1 MNYKKKRMKEKDN
14 ISPNHG
20 KGVHVPTPLRGNWR
34 RLLFLKRIDTY
45 IIGKFLGTYFFS
57 ILLIIG
63 VTVVFDYNDNIDKF
77 TQNGAPWRDLVIY
90 YLNFMPYYAN
100 LFSSL
105 FVFIAVI
112 FFTSK
117 LAGNSEIIAILS
129 AGVSLRRLM
138 RPYLISAALIAL
150 LTLWLGSEVIPRGSV
165 ERLDFENQY
174 KRRGN
179 KKNPTY
185 ADNVQLQ
192 VDTGVI
198 AFIEHFDGPSK
209 TGYHFQLDKFERK
222 RLVSHMTA
230 QSITYDTLS
239 NERFHWHITD
249 ATIRD
254 MRGMREHIT
263 HHQQLDSV
271 IVMEPSDFLFTHNFQ
286 ETMTNRELKEHIERA
301 RIRGTGNLKPFQV
314 EYYKRFASAFAAFI
328 MTVIGVSLSSRKRKG
343 GMGFSLGVGLV
354 LSVTYAFF
362 QAVTAGFATNANVP
376 PVIAVWLPNI
386 LFTLIAIYLYKRA
399 PR

>member
-1 MNYKKKRMKEKDN
+1 MEKN
-14 ISPNHG
+14 TTTVQQKSSLSWGSIR
-20 KGVHVPTPLRGNWR
+20 K
-34 RLLFLKRIDTY
+34 LLFLKRLDTY

-57 ILLIIG
+57 ILLIIS
-63 VTVVFDYNDNIDKF
+63 VAVVFDYNDNIDKL
-77 TQNGAPWRDLVIY
+77 TQNGAPWQEILVY
-90 YLNFMPYYAN
+90 YLNWMPYYAN

-117 LAGNSEIIAILS
+117 LAGNSEIIAIIS

-138 RPYLISAALIAL
+138 RPYLISATVIAAL
-150 LTLWLGSEVIPRGSV
+150 TFYLGSEVIPRGSI

-198 AFIEHFDGPSK
+198 AFIEHFDGPTK
-209 TGYHFQLDKFERK
+209 TGYHFQLDKFEHK
-222 RLVSHMTA
+222 KLVSHMTA
-230 QSITYDTLS
+230 TSITYDTLS
-239 NERFHWHITD
+239 NERFHWKIRN
-249 ATIRD
+249 AVVRD
-254 MRGMREHIT
+254 MRGMREKIT
-263 HHQQLDSV
+263 NFRELDSL

-286 ETMTNRELKEHIERA
+286 ETMTNRELLEHIDRA

-314 EYYKRFASAFAAFI
+314 EYYKRYASCFAAFI

-354 LSVTYAFF
+354 LSVSYAFF

-376 PVIAVWLPNI
+376 PLLAVWLPNI
-386 LFTLIAIYLYKRA
+386 VFTIIALYLYKKA

>member
-1 MNYKKKRMKEKDN
+1 MF
-14 ISPNHG
+14 
-20 KGVHVPTPLRGNWR
+20 
-34 RLLFLKRIDTY
+34 FLKRIDTY
-45 IIGKFLGTYFFS
+45 LIGKFLGTYFFS
-57 ILLIIG
+57 IILIIS
-63 VTVVFDYNDNIDKF
+63 VAVVFDYNDNIDKL
-77 TQNGAPWRDLVIY
+77 TQNGASWQEIFTY
-90 YLNFMPYYAN
+90 YLNWMPYYAN

-105 FVFIAVI
+105 FVFISVI

-117 LAGNSEIIAILS
+117 LAGNSEIIAMLS
-129 AGVSLRRLM
+129 AGISLRRLM
-138 RPYLISAALIAL
+138 RPYMLSAAVIAL
-150 LTLWLGSEVIPRGSV
+150 LTFYLSSEVIPRGSI

-222 RLVSHMTA
+222 KLISHMTA
-230 QSITYDTLS
+230 SSITYDTLS
-239 NERFHWHITD
+239 NERFHWKIRN

-263 HHQQLDSV
+263 NVGELDSV
-271 IVMEPSDFLFTHNFQ
+271 IIMEPSDFLFTRNFQ
-286 ETMTNRELKEHIERA
+286 ETMTNRELQEHISRSQ
-301 RIRGTGNLKPFQV
+301 IRGTGNLKPFQV
-314 EYYKRFASAFAAFI
+314 EYYKRYASCFAAFI

-354 LSVTYAFF
+354 LSVSYAFF

-376 PVIAVWLPNI
+376 PVVAVWLPNI
-386 LFTLIAIYLYKRA
+386 LFSIIALYLYKKA

>member
-1 MNYKKKRMKEKDN
+1 MNDDTPDMEQEKSKPTRNRKFSFSKEN
-14 ISPNHG
+14 
-20 KGVHVPTPLRGNWR
+20 LR
-34 RLLFLKRIDTY
+34 RLFFLKRIDTY
-45 IIGKFLGTYFFS
+45 LIGKFLGTYFFS
-57 ILLIIG
+57 IILIIS
-63 VTVVFDYNDNIDKF
+63 VAVVFDYNDNIDKL
-77 TQNGAPWRDLVIY
+77 TQNGASWQEIFTY
-90 YLNFMPYYAN
+90 YLNWMPYYAN

-105 FVFIAVI
+105 FVFISVI

-117 LAGNSEIIAILS
+117 LAGNSEIIAMLS
-129 AGVSLRRLM
+129 AGISLRRLM
-138 RPYLISAALIAL
+138 RPYMLSAAVIAL
-150 LTLWLGSEVIPRGSV
+150 LTFYLSSEVIPRGSI

-222 RLVSHMTA
+222 KLISHMTA
-230 QSITYDTLS
+230 SSITYDTLS
-239 NERFHWHITD
+239 NERFHWKIRN

-263 HHQQLDSV
+263 NVGELDSV
-271 IVMEPSDFLFTHNFQ
+271 IIMEPSDFLFTRNFQ
-286 ETMTNRELKEHIERA
+286 ETMTNRELQEHISRSQ
-301 RIRGTGNLKPFQV
+301 IRGTGNLKPFQV
-314 EYYKRFASAFAAFI
+314 EYYKRYASCFAAFI

-354 LSVTYAFF
+354 LSVSYAFF

-376 PVIAVWLPNI
+376 PVVAVWLPNI
-386 LFTLIAIYLYKRA
+386 LFSIIALYLYKKA

>member
-1 MNYKKKRMKEKDN
+1 MEKN
-14 ISPNHG
+14 TTTVQQKSSLSWGSIR
-20 KGVHVPTPLRGNWR
+20 K
-34 RLLFLKRIDTY
+34 LLFLKRIDTY

-57 ILLIIG
+57 ILLIIS
-63 VTVVFDYNDNIDKF
+63 VAVVFDYNDNIDKL
-77 TQNGAPWRDLVIY
+77 TQNGAPWQEILIY
-90 YLNFMPYYAN
+90 YLNWMPYYAN

-117 LAGNSEIIAILS
+117 LAGNSEIIAIIS

-138 RPYLISAALIAL
+138 RPYLISATVIAAL
-150 LTLWLGSEVIPRGSV
+150 TFYLGSEVIPRGSI

-198 AFIEHFDGPSK
+198 AFIEHFDGPTK
-209 TGYHFQLDKFERK
+209 TGYHFQLDKFEHK
-222 RLVSHMTA
+222 KLVSHMTA
-230 QSITYDTLS
+230 TSITYDTLS
-239 NERFHWHITD
+239 NERFHWKIRN
-249 ATIRD
+249 AVVRD
-254 MRGMREHIT
+254 MRGMREKIT
-263 HHQQLDSV
+263 NFRELDSL

-286 ETMTNRELKEHIERA
+286 ETMTNRELLEHIDRA

-314 EYYKRFASAFAAFI
+314 EYYKRYASCFAAFI

-354 LSVTYAFF
+354 LSVSYAFF

-376 PVIAVWLPNI
+376 PLLAVWLPNI
-386 LFTLIAIYLYKRA
+386 VFTIIALYLYKKA

>member
-1 MNYKKKRMKEKDN
+1 MRK
-14 ISPNHG
+14 
-20 KGVHVPTPLRGNWR
+20 W
-34 RLLFLKRIDTY
+34 LFLKRIDTY

-57 ILLIIG
+57 ILLIIS
-63 VTVVFDYNDNIDKF
+63 VAVVFDYNDNIDKL
-77 TQNGAPWRDLVIY
+77 TQNGAPWQEILVY
-90 YLNFMPYYAN
+90 YLNWMPYYAN

-117 LAGNSEIIAILS
+117 LAGNSEIIAIIS

-138 RPYLISAALIAL
+138 RPYLISATVIAAL
-150 LTLWLGSEVIPRGSV
+150 TFYLGSEVIPRGSI

-198 AFIEHFDGPSK
+198 AFIEHFDGPTK
-209 TGYHFQLDKFERK
+209 TGYHFQLDKFEHK
-222 RLVSHMTA
+222 KLVSHMTA
-230 QSITYDTLS
+230 TSITYDTLS
-239 NERFHWHITD
+239 NERFHWKIRN
-249 ATIRD
+249 AVVRD
-254 MRGMREHIT
+254 MRGMREKISNFRE
-263 HHQQLDSV
+263 LDSL

-286 ETMTNRELKEHIERA
+286 ETMTNRELLEHIDRA

-314 EYYKRFASAFAAFI
+314 EYYKRYASCFAAFI

-354 LSVTYAFF
+354 LSVSYAFF

-376 PVIAVWLPNI
+376 PLLAVWLPNI
-386 LFTLIAIYLYKRA
+386 VFTIIALYLYKKA